1 MCPCRQGFLFGR
13 KTVIINLTLI
23 YRLIY
28 TNIKKTIFAFVIAV
42 NIAIPA
48 GFTTAND
55 EIEYQK
61 VKACPANIE
70 GFIKNKAEEN
80 GVDGE
85 KAVFIAKCESS
96 LRPKVTGDNH
106 LRCKKTG
113 KPMRSRG
120 IWQINECSYPEILDK
135 EAFNL
140 EWSTN
145 WAIEIFKKNQE
156 EKEWVTCTKK
166 YSRGKG
172 V

>member
-1 MCPCRQGFLFGR
+1 MS
-13 KTVIINLTLI
+13 II
-23 YRLIY
+23 
-28 TNIKKTIFAFVIAV
+28 TNTKKTILAFAMVI

-48 GFTTAND
+48 GFTAANG

-61 VKACPANIE
+61 AKTCPATVEN
-70 GFIKNKAEEN
+70 FIKNKAEEN
-80 GVDGE
+80 GIDSE
-85 KAVFIAKCESS
+85 KAIFIAKCESS

-106 LRCKKTG
+106 LTCRKTG

-120 IWQINECSYPEILDK
+120 IWQINECSYPEILDS

-145 WAIEIFKKNQE
+145 WAMEIFKKNQE
-156 EKEWVTCTKK
+156 KKEWMRCVKR
-166 YSRGKG
+166 YSKEKG